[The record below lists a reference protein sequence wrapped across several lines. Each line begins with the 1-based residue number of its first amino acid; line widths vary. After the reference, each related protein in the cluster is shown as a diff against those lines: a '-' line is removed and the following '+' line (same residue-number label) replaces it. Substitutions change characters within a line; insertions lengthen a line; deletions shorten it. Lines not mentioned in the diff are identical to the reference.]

1 MENQSMFNFRL
12 IFRGLAAALLVGMV
26 PVMASELPVTVSVA
40 PQGHLV
46 EAIGGE
52 RVRVSVMVDPGQS
65 SHTFSPSPRR
75 MSALADTRLYVK
87 VGHPEYSYERRFLQ
101 RLQDSDGDL
110 QVVSMAEHAELR
122 ELEDHH
128 HGNGH
133 HHDHAHGE
141 TDPHLWVS
149 PRVMRRSAEAIAE
162 ALISLDPDGRG
173 EYQRNLA
180 QLLLD
185 IDALDAELAALL
197 EPLQQRRF
205 LVNHPAW
212 GYFADDYA
220 LTQRA
225 IEHEGKDPSPMQLAR
240 LIEEAR
246 EAGIRS
252 VIVQPGFSS
261 RGADLIARE
270 LDTRTVEVDP
280 MAPDWPE
287 SLRSLAR
294 ALAENDG

>member
-1 MENQSMFNFRL
+1 MINCRL
-12 IFRGLAAALLVGMV
+12 MLSSLAAMLLASAS
-26 PVMASELPVTVSVA
+26 PVMTAEIPVTVSVA
-40 PQGHLV
+40 PQGQLV
-46 EAIGGE
+46 EAIGGD

-75 MSALADTRLYVK
+75 ISALSDTRLYVK
-87 VGHPEYSYERRFLQ
+87 VGHPEYSYERRFLG
-101 RLQDSDGDL
+101 RLQDGNGDV
-110 QVVSMAEHAELR
+110 QVVSMADHAELR
-122 ELEDHH
+122 GLEDHH
-128 HGNGH
+128 HGHGH
-133 HHDHAHGE
+133 DHDHAHGD

-162 ALISLDPDGRG
+162 ALIGLDPDGRG
-173 EYQRNLA
+173 HYERNLA

-185 IDALDAELAALL
+185 IDALDQELTATL

-212 GYFADDYA
+212 GYFADEYA

-225 IEHEGKDPSPMQLAR
+225 IEHEGKDPSPAQLAR
-240 LIEEAR
+240 LIEEVR
-246 EAGIRS
+246 EAGIRT

-270 LDTRTVEVDP
+270 LDTRSVEVDP
-280 MAPDWPE
+280 LAPDWPE
-287 SLRSLAR
+287 SLRKLAR
-294 ALAENDG
+294 ALAEQDS

>member
-1 MENQSMFNFRL
+1 MFDHRL
-12 IFRGLAAALLVGMV
+12 MLRSLLVVLMLAGMAPAMAAAI
-26 PVMASELPVTVSVA
+26 PVTVSVA

-46 EAIGGE
+46 EAIGGD

-75 MSALADTRLYVK
+75 MSALSDTRLYVK

-101 RLQDSDGDL
+101 RLRDNDGDVRL
-110 QVVSMAEHAELR
+110 VSMADHAELR

-128 HGNGH
+128 HGHGH
-133 HHDHAHGE
+133 QHAHGHGE

-162 ALISLDPDGRG
+162 ALIALDPDGRG

-180 QLLLD
+180 QLLLE
-185 IDALDAELAALL
+185 IDALDEELVALL

-212 GYFADDYA
+212 GYFADDYS

-225 IEHEGKDPSPMQLAR
+225 IEHEGKDPSPAQLAR

-270 LDTRTVEVDP
+270 LDTRTIEVDP
-280 MAPDWPE
+280 MAADWPQ
-287 SLRSLAR
+287 SLRTLAR
-294 ALAENDG
+294 ALAEQDR